1 MIKGEKDDISKIED
15 IGIIDHKREEIRK
28 KNPRTTTL
36 LIDGQV
42 VPPLQIIYKVFFIKK
57 VVDIQV
63 TPLL

>member
-42 VPPLQIIYKVFFIKK
+42 VPLLQIIYKVFFIKK

>member
-1 MIKGEKDDISKIED
+1 MIKGEKDDISKIKD
-15 IGIIDHKREEIRK
+15 ISIINHKREKIQK

-42 VPPLQIIYKVFFIKK
+42 VPLVQIIYKVFFIKK
-57 VVDIQV
+57 VVDVQV